1 MNTAVSCDGCENFD
15 HLCLRCRTRRFDL
28 ITKHM
33 NPARREVALQREQLI
48 LMEFP
53 EEVNLV
59 DEDDTDDD
67 QATINLTEEEEEL
80 YWEEAEAQ
88 ELADAD
94 AELDDSDSDDDV
106 KEEEPEEMEVQILGN
121 DGQV

>member
-1 MNTAVSCDGCENFD
+1 
-15 HLCLRCRTRRFDL
+15 
-28 ITKHM
+28 M

-48 LMEFP
+48 LLEFP

-59 DEDDTDDD
+59 DEDD

-94 AELDDSDSDDDV
+94 AELDDSDSDDD
-106 KEEEPEEMEVQILGN
+106 ELDLGSS
-121 DGQV
+121 DDDETHL

>member
-1 MNTAVSCDGCENFD
+1 MGQKAPEPMNISCEGCENFD
-15 HLCLRCRTRRFDL
+15 HLCLNCRTRRFDL

-48 LMEFP
+48 LKEFP
-53 EEVNLV
+53 EVVNLV
-59 DEDDTDDD
+59 TDDD
-67 QATINLTEEEEEL
+67 QATIDLTGEEEEL

-94 AELDDSDSDDDV
+94 AELDDDDDELGSESSDDD
-106 KEEEPEEMEVQILGN
+106 ETHL
-121 DGQV
+121 

>member
-1 MNTAVSCDGCENFD
+1 
-15 HLCLRCRTRRFDL
+15 
-28 ITKHM
+28 M

-48 LMEFP
+48 LREFP
-53 EEVNLV
+53 EVVNLV
-59 DEDDTDDD
+59 DEDDTEDD
-67 QATINLTEEEEEL
+67 E

-106 KEEEPEEMEVQILGN
+106 KEEEPEEMEVQILR
-121 DGQV
+121 DDKQL

>member
-1 MNTAVSCDGCENFD
+1 MGQKAPKPMNVSCDGCENFD

-48 LMEFP
+48 LTEFP
-53 EEVNLV
+53 EVVNLV
-59 DEDDTDDD
+59 DEDDTEDD
-67 QATINLTEEEEEL
+67 E

-94 AELDDSDSDDDV
+94 AELDDSDSDDD
-106 KEEEPEEMEVQILGN
+106 ELGLGSS
-121 DGQV
+121 DDDETHL

>member
-1 MNTAVSCDGCENFD
+1 MNVSCDGCENFD

-48 LMEFP
+48 LREFP
-53 EEVNLV
+53 EVVNLV
-59 DEDDTDDD
+59 DEDDTEDD
-67 QATINLTEEEEEL
+67 QATIHLTEEEEEL

-94 AELDDSDSDDDV
+94 AELDDSDSDDD
-106 KEEEPEEMEVQILGN
+106 ELGSESS
-121 DGQV
+121 DDDTTHL

>member
-1 MNTAVSCDGCENFD
+1 MGQKAPKPMNISCDGCENFD

-48 LMEFP
+48 LTEFP
-53 EEVNLV
+53 EVVNLV
-59 DEDDTDDD
+59 DEDDTED
-67 QATINLTEEEEEL
+67 
-80 YWEEAEAQ
+80 EAQ

-94 AELDDSDSDDDV
+94 AELDDSDSDDD
-106 KEEEPEEMEVQILGN
+106 ELGLGSS
-121 DGQV
+121 DDDETHL